1 MSEKK
6 KKKEKK
12 KRRKNSTFKNRQFF
26 QICILKKWIYKYNID
41 EIKKLWFYNIQKIIN
56 K

>member
-1 MSEKK
+1 MRER
-6 KKKEKK
+6 E
-12 KRRKNSTFKNRQFF
+12 RERERERKNSTFKNRQFF